1 MALIVILR
9 TKKID
14 GDRSRDSRCV
24 RTDTVI
30 LVRTLTAAAAAEA
43 LVLVFVFVVESEVVE
58 DDARNRVIVMDQREV
73 NRGQTQEGDDSENV
87 PLLCSP

>member
-24 RTDTVI
+24 RTDTVM

-58 DDARNRVIVMDQREV
+58 DDARNRVMDQREMD
-73 NRGQTQEGDDSENV
+73 RGQTQEGDDSENV

>member
-24 RTDTVI
+24 RTDTVM
-30 LVRTLTAAAAAEA
+30 LVRTLTAAAAAAESLV
-43 LVLVFVFVVESEVVE
+43 LVLVFVFESEVVE
-58 DDARNRVIVMDQREV
+58 DDARNRVMDQREV